1 MRILHTSDW
10 HIGRTFHGV
19 DLLVDQESSLLA
31 IAELVAAEQVDVV
44 VLPGDVYDRSIPSA
58 DAIAVCNRG
67 FEAIRAAG
75 ATIVATSGNHDSPT
89 RLGALG
95 SFAAA
100 GGLHLR
106 CGISEVAR
114 PVMLS
119 DSHGQVA
126 FYGIPYLEPEITRAE
141 LGVPQARSH
150 AEILDAAMRLI
161 RADIAGRSGEAGT
174 RTVVLAH
181 AFVVGGEATGSER
194 SISVGGVET
203 VPLSAFDGIDY
214 VALGH
219 LHSPQTLSE
228 SVRYSGSPLPYSFG
242 ERSHRKAVWI
252 VELEADGLSSVRRH
266 DLPVV
271 RGLSQIS
278 GTLDELLG
286 AAEYSAAEADYVSA
300 TLTDTRRPVDSLRRL
315 RERFPHAV
323 HVEWARPEGNPEL
336 RYRER
341 VHGRRDTE
349 VAESFLTDVRGA
361 PTPGEMAWL
370 ERALAAAVREKDG
383 PSRAPA
389 RMASAALEG
398 DRAAPSVDQPIVDGR
413 AASTDQRSELEAPPI
428 EQGHRPDFDAAAD
441 AGAPESGGAA
451 TDSGERGTRADFDVV
466 AEEYAGD
473 DFEAAGLFDIGDV
486 GGDSELSA

>member
-1 MRILHTSDW
+1 MLHTSDW

-19 DLLVDQESSLLA
+19 DLLADQARSLTA
-31 IAELVAAEQVDVV
+31 IAELVAEESVDVV

-75 ATIVATSGNHDSPT
+75 ARIVATSGNHDSPA
-89 RLGALG
+89 RLGAG
-95 SFAAA
+95 ASFAAA
-100 GGLHLR
+100 GGLYLR
-106 CGISEVAR
+106 TTVADVDQ
-114 PVMLS
+114 PVLL
-119 DSHGQVA
+119 DDEHGPVA

-150 AEILDAAMRLI
+150 ADILDAAMRRI
-161 RADIAGRSGEAGT
+161 RADIAQRDGT

-203 VPLSAFDGIDY
+203 VPMGAFDGIDY

-228 SVRYSGSPLPYSFG
+228 SVRYCGSPLPYSFA
-242 ERSHRKAVWI
+242 ESSHRKAVWLI
-252 VELEADGLSSVRRH
+252 ELDAAGLHSVERR

-271 RGLSQIS
+271 RGLTRLT
-278 GTLDELLG
+278 GTLDELLTD
-286 AAEYSAAEADYVSA
+286 ASHAPAEEHYVSA
-300 TLTDTRRPVDSLRRL
+300 VLTDSTRPVDAMRKL

-323 HVEWARPEGNPEL
+323 HVEWVRPEGNPEL

-349 VAESFLTDVRGA
+349 VAQSFLTDVRGA
-361 PTPGEMAWL
+361 PSAGEMAWL
-370 ERALAAAVREKDG
+370 ERALAAAVAE
-383 PSRAPA
+383 P
-389 RMASAALEG
+389 
-398 DRAAPSVDQPIVDGR
+398 DRVP
-413 AASTDQRSELEAPPI
+413 T
-428 EQGHRPDFDAAAD
+428 
-441 AGAPESGGAA
+441 A
-451 TDSGERGTRADFDVV
+451 TDSTA
-466 AEEYAGD
+466 
-473 DFEAAGLFDIGDV
+473 
-486 GGDSELSA
+486 ELSA

>member
-19 DLLVDQESSLLA
+19 DLLADQECSLLA
-31 IAELVAAEQVDVV
+31 IAELVSAEAVDVV
-44 VLPGDVYDRSIPSA
+44 VLPGDVYDRSIPGA

-106 CGISEVAR
+106 CRIADVDR
-114 PVMLS
+114 PVLL
-119 DSHGQVA
+119 DDEFGAVA
-126 FYGIPYLEPEITRAE
+126 YYGIPYLEPEITRVE

-150 AEILDAAMRLI
+150 AEILDAAMSRV
-161 RADIAGRSGEAGT
+161 RADLAGRPGVRS
-174 RTVVLAH
+174 VVLAH

-203 VPLSAFDGIDY
+203 VPMSAFDGIDY

-219 LHSPQTLSE
+219 LHSPQTLSD

-252 VELEADGLSSVRRH
+252 IDLDATGLAEVRRH

-271 RGLSQIS
+271 RGLSQLT
-278 GTLDELLG
+278 GDLDDLL
-286 AAEYSAAEADYVSA
+286 AAPEHAEAENHYVSA
-300 TLTDTRRPVDSLRRL
+300 TLTDHARPIDSLRRL
-315 RERFPHAV
+315 RDRFPHAV
-323 HVEWARPEGNPEL
+323 HVEWQRPEGNPEL

-341 VHGRRDTE
+341 VRGRRDTE
-349 VAESFLTDVRGA
+349 IAESFLTDVRGT
-361 PTPGEMAWL
+361 PTPGEMTWL
-370 ERALAAAVREKDG
+370 ERALGVAAREQDGPRRVAVVEVDSSVDESEIAAAQSDTDAVRVAAEVVVADG
-383 PSRAPA
+383 GSDEAVRVV
-389 RMASAALEG
+389 
-398 DRAAPSVDQPIVDGR
+398 RAAGFDG
-413 AASTDQRSELEAPPI
+413 AARGA
-428 EQGHRPDFDAAAD
+428 DAAEAD
-441 AGAPESGGAA
+441 
-451 TDSGERGTRADFDVV
+451 
-466 AEEYAGD
+466 
-473 DFEAAGLFDIGDV
+473 EALGLFDLGEFGAGRDEDS
-486 GGDSELSA
+486 GGDAAGVSA

>member
-1 MRILHTSDW
+1 MRMLHTSDW

-19 DLLVDQESSLLA
+19 DLLADQAAALAA
-31 IAELVAAEQVDVV
+31 IAGLVAAESVDVV

-58 DAIAVCNRG
+58 DAIAVCIQG

-75 ATIVATSGNHDSPT
+75 AQIIATSGNHDSPT
-89 RLGALG
+89 RLGAG
-95 SFAAA
+95 ASFAAA

-106 CGISEVAR
+106 TTVAAADQ
-114 PVMLS
+114 PVLLS
-119 DSHGQVA
+119 DEHGAIA

-150 AEILDAAMRLI
+150 ADILDAAMSRI
-161 RADIAGRSGEAGT
+161 RADIAERPGT

-228 SVRYSGSPLPYSFG
+228 SVRYSGSPLPYSFA
-242 ERSHRKAVWI
+242 ETSHRKAVWL
-252 VELEADGLSSVRRH
+252 VDLDATGLHSVQRR
-266 DLPVV
+266 DLPLV
-271 RGLSQIS
+271 RGLSRLS

-286 AAEYSAAEADYVSA
+286 DTAYSEAEEHYVSA
-300 TLTDTRRPVDSLRRL
+300 TLTDYARPVDAMRKL

-323 HVEWARPEGNPEL
+323 HVEWSRPEGNPEL

-349 VAESFLTDVRGA
+349 VAQSFLTDVRGE
-361 PTPGEMAWL
+361 PTTGEMAWL
-370 ERALAAAVREKDG
+370 ERALAAAIREPD
-383 PSRAPA
+383 REVPA
-389 RMASAALEG
+389 AVTL
-398 DRAAPSVDQPIVDGR
+398 
-413 AASTDQRSELEAPPI
+413 
-428 EQGHRPDFDAAAD
+428 
-441 AGAPESGGAA
+441 AG
-451 TDSGERGTRADFDVV
+451 
-466 AEEYAGD
+466 
-473 DFEAAGLFDIGDV
+473 
-486 GGDSELSA
+486 ELSA

>member
-1 MRILHTSDW
+1 MRMLHTSDW

-19 DLLVDQESSLLA
+19 DLLVDQAAGLAA
-31 IAELVAAEQVDVV
+31 IAELVSAESVDVV

-58 DAIAVCNRG
+58 DAIAVCIQG

-75 ATIVATSGNHDSPT
+75 AQIVATSGNHDSPT
-89 RLGALG
+89 RLGAG
-95 SFAAA
+95 ASFAAA

-106 CGISEVAR
+106 TTVAAADQ
-114 PVMLS
+114 PVLLS
-119 DSHGQVA
+119 DEHGAIA

-150 AEILDAAMRLI
+150 AEILDAVMSRI
-161 RADIAGRSGEAGT
+161 RADIAERPGT

-181 AFVVGGEATGSER
+181 AFVVGGESTGSER

-228 SVRYSGSPLPYSFG
+228 SVRYSGSPLPYSFA
-242 ERSHRKAVWI
+242 ETSHRKAVWL
-252 VELEADGLSSVRRH
+252 VDLNASGLYSVQRR
-266 DLPVV
+266 DLPLV
-271 RGLSQIS
+271 RGLSRLT

-286 AAEYSAAEADYVSA
+286 DAAYSDAEEHYVSA
-300 TLTDTRRPVDSLRRL
+300 TLTDYARPVDAMRKL

-323 HVEWARPEGNPEL
+323 HVEWSRPEGNPEL

-349 VAESFLTDVRGA
+349 VAQSFLTDVRGE

-370 ERALAAAVREKDG
+370 ERALAAAVAE
-383 PSRAPA
+383 P
-389 RMASAALEG
+389 
-398 DRAAPSVDQPIVDGR
+398 DRAVAVLD
-413 AASTDQRSELEAPPI
+413 TL
-428 EQGHRPDFDAAAD
+428 
-441 AGAPESGGAA
+441 AG
-451 TDSGERGTRADFDVV
+451 
-466 AEEYAGD
+466 
-473 DFEAAGLFDIGDV
+473 
-486 GGDSELSA
+486 ELSA